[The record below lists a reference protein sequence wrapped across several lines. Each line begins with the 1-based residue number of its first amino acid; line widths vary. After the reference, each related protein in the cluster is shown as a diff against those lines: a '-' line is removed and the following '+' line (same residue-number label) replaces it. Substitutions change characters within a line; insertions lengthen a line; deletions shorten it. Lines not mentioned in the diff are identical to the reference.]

1 MPTHPITLAYPVGK
15 SARVAVSTVHED
27 TVDYNTDS
35 PELLYQFWKEV
46 VAAQPDYE
54 SEKESLIV
62 VLMTTRLRPYA
73 WHRVSLGTLSE
84 TLAHPREIMRP
95 VVAGGAYAFALMHN
109 HPSGDPTPSKADI
122 TLTRRIRE
130 CADLFQIRFCDHV
143 IAGEP
148 YKGRSPY
155 FSFRESGTL

>member
-1 MPTHPITLAYPVGK
+1 MPTHPITLAFPVGK
-15 SARVAVSTVHED
+15 SARVAVSTVRED
-27 TVDYNTDS
+27 VVAYNTDN
-35 PELLYQFWKEV
+35 PAMLYQFWREV

-54 SEKESLIV
+54 SEKESLV
-62 VLMTTRLRPYA
+62 VILMTTRLRPYA
-73 WHRVSLGTLSE
+73 WHRVSLGTISE
-84 TLAHPREIMRP
+84 CLAHPREIMRP

-109 HPSGDPTPSKADI
+109 HPSGDPSPSPADRK
-122 TLTRRIRE
+122 LTIRIRE

-148 YKGRSPY
+148 TPGRYPY